1 MDKIKGGNKIPQA
14 AIDAAY
20 RLMDKVKE
28 GRKKQLAM
36 KQLEENTSVNM
47 SPYKDSIKNAET
59 FEGTQKEKS
68 K

>member
-1 MDKIKGGNKIPQA
+1 MSDKITGNNLFRMIPGLK
-14 AIDAAY
+14 DAMSSA
-20 RLMDKVKE
+20 
-28 GRKKQLAM
+28 
-36 KQLEENTSVNM
+36 LEKCGIPHANQIQENTSVNM